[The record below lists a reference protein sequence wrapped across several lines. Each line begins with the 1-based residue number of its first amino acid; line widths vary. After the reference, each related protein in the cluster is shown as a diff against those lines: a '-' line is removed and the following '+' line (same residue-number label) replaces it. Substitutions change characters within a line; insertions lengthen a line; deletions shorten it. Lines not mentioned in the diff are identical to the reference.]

1 MKTKYAIFKHL
12 TEEEQSRLIEQS
24 ILQEFQPESV
34 VIKEGE
40 KVNGIFIVISGTCR
54 VEKESAAG
62 FKLELARLDRG
73 EVFGEVAFID
83 QLPASAT
90 VTADT
95 PCKIRTINFNTVAK
109 LLQTNPD
116 VFGRFY
122 HSLAV
127 ILAGRLRQVGDLF
140 SDAHKRYVSW

>member
-1 MKTKYAIFKHL
+1 MKGRDFIFKHL
-12 TEEEQSRLIEQS
+12 SEEEQETLFNQG
-24 ILQEFQPESV
+24 ILEKFEPEAV
-34 VIKEGE
+34 IIKEGE
-40 KVNGIFIVISGTCR
+40 KVNGISVIVAGMVR

-62 FKLELARLDRG
+62 FKLELARLQRG
-73 EVFGEVAFID
+73 EIFGEVAFID

-90 VTADT
+90 VTAEQPT
-95 PCKIRTINFNTVAK
+95 RIRSINFHTVEK
-109 LLQTNPD
+109 LLETNPD

-122 HSLAV
+122 QSVAV